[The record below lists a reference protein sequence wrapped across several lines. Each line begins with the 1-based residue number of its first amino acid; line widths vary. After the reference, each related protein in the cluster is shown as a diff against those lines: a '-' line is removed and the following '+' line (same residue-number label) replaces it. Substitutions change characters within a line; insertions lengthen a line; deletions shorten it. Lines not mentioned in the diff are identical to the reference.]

1 MGKKKD
7 PKKVM
12 VKQLRKEVQQ
22 RLATALADFKNGWP
36 EEKYNKTLRRAS
48 KLFVTYLARAE
59 EKVKEKKTKKKKAEP
74 VVEEFRTEGTEE

>member
-7 PKKVM
+7 TKKVM

-36 EEKYNKTLRRAS
+36 DEKYNKTLKRAS
-48 KLFVTYLARAE
+48 KLFVTDLARVE
-59 EKVKEKKTKKKKAEP
+59 EKSKEKKGKKKKTEP

>member
-7 PKKVM
+7 TKKVM

-36 EEKYNKTLRRAS
+36 EEKYHKTLKRAS
-48 KLFVTYLARAE
+48 KLFVTDLARVE
-59 EKVKEKKTKKKKAEP
+59 EKVKDKAKKKKAEP